1 MPDAWDLRGKTVF
14 ITGAARG
21 IGAEVARRV
30 AGAGARVALI
40 DLEPEKLEALAEEL
54 GPDAVA
60 FEADV
65 TDWEALERAVA
76 GTVDRF
82 GGIDVV
88 FANAGIAPVGTI
100 ATISR
105 EDFERTV
112 EVNLLGVWRT
122 VRTCLPH
129 VVERRGYVLIVA
141 SLAAALHSPFQGHY
155 AATKA
160 GVEAFANVLRSEIAS
175 TGTDVGVCYFSFID
189 TDMVREAFANPAA
202 DKLREQYPA
211 PIRSVAPLERVGKA
225 VLRGIERRAR
235 QVTVPRWV
243 AAILLLRGLAQP
255 LGEREA
261 RKPDAQAAIAMA
273 EEEARRGRLQ
283 GAAPPA

>member
-1 MPDAWDLRGKTVF
+1 MDDRWDLRGRTVLV
-14 ITGAARG
+14 TGAARG

-30 AGAGARVALI
+30 AGRGARVALVG
-40 DLEPEKLEALAEEL
+40 LEPEKLEALAAEL
-54 GPDAVA
+54 GPDAAA

-65 TDWEALERAVA
+65 TDWDALERAVEGA
-76 GTVDRF
+76 VERF

-88 FANAGIAPVGTI
+88 FANAGIAPVGTV
-100 ATISR
+100 ATIPR

-122 VRTCLPH
+122 VRVCLPQ
-129 VVERRGYVLIVA
+129 VTARQGYVLIVA

-160 GVEAFANVLRSEIAS
+160 GVEAFANVLRSEVAA

-189 TDMVREAFANPAA
+189 TDMVRDAFAQRPV
-202 DKLREQYPA
+202 DKLLEQYPG
-211 PIRSVAPLERVGKA
+211 PIRSVAPLEKVGRA

-235 QVTVPRWV
+235 RVTVPRWV
-243 AAILLLRGLAQP
+243 AAILVLRGLIQP
-255 LGEREA
+255 LSERRLRA
-261 RKPDAQAAIAMA
+261 DDAQAAIAMA
-273 EEEARRGRLQ
+273 EEDARSGRLE